1 METLQGILERIVYES
16 PDTGYTVGRLSARDH
31 AELITVVGNL
41 ASINPGESLL
51 LQGEWVD
58 NAKYGRQFQIE
69 KYETILPANVVGLRK
84 YLGSGLIKG
93 IGPKMAG
100 LIVRKFGMDTMDVIE
115 NAPEKLARVPG
126 IGRKRVQIIKE
137 AWEAQR
143 EIKNVMLFLQSHDVS
158 TAHAA
163 KIYKTYGNDA
173 IPIVTEDPYRLA
185 DDIYGI
191 GFVTADTIA
200 QKLGMDKDAPQR
212 VQAGIKY
219 VLSQKADDGHVFQR
233 RAELIEACQT
243 MLEQELEAIEQGISV
258 LVEEEEII
266 NPSFV
271 DFLDTDEQIGIDE
284 TQGNYETNDQPPA
297 VSNRT
302 DGQEEGRNANPN
314 LPDFQS
320 SNLPPPDNLNHRLNS
335 DTTQQS
341 TSRWLKPTTDNQSAI
356 YLAPFYYAELGVA
369 NQFLR
374 LLASSQEQS
383 TIPSLPNS
391 TPSLTQLEDEMGI
404 RFAQQQREAIH
415 TAMTTRTMILT
426 GGPGTGKTTTVVGMI
441 RLFGAEGRRITLTA
455 PTGRAAK
462 RLSETTGC
470 EAKTIHRLLEFSP
483 QNNGFKRNRQNPLD
497 TDVVIVD
504 ETSMVDLV
512 LMNRLMQAI
521 RPTTTLILIGDTDQL
536 PSVGAG
542 NVLRELI
549 DSEKI
554 PVIQLTE
561 IFRQAQESMIVTNAH
576 RINKGDFPELTGDTD
591 RNFFFIEEEDP
602 EAVVELICSL
612 IADRLPQHY
621 DYHPMDDI
629 QLLCPMRRGMLGT
642 ESFNKRLQEVLNP
655 EYTTPVSHPLEKKR
669 FGVQTYRQ
677 VPRRGEVASPVSRTA
692 GGFRVGDKVMQVRNN
707 YDYDV
712 FNGDIGRVV
721 AIENVEKK
729 VYIQFPD
736 KQVVYDTAD
745 LGELVLAYATTVHK
759 AQGSEYPVVVIPLH
773 TQHYLMLQRNL
784 LYTGITRAKERV
796 VIVGTKRALGICI
809 RNNQV
814 MERNSYLAER
824 LQGDRF

>member
-1 METLQGILERIVYES
+1 METLQGILERIVYEN
-16 PDTGYTVGRLSARDH
+16 PDTGYTVGRLSGRDH

-51 LQGEWVD
+51 LQGQWVD

-115 NAPEKLARVPG
+115 NEPEKLARVPG

-200 QKLGMDKDAPQR
+200 QKLGIDKDAPKR

-243 MLEQELEAIEQGISV
+243 MLEQETEAIEQGISV

-266 NPSFV
+266 NPTFTDVAGS
-271 DFLDTDEQIGIDE
+271 DEQMGVSEPQDA
-284 TQGNYETNDQPPA
+284 YEI
-297 VSNRT
+297 SNQKEIPEAHPEPLST
-302 DGQEEGRNANPN
+302 
-314 LPDFQS
+314 
-320 SNLPPPDNLNHRLNS
+320 DNLNHRLDS

-341 TSRWLKPTTDNQSAI
+341 TSRWLKPITDNHSAI

-374 LLASSQEQS
+374 LLASDQGHS
-383 TIPSLPNS
+383 TAPLLPNS
-391 TPSLTQLEDEMGI
+391 TPSLTQLESEMGI
-404 RFAQQQREAIH
+404 RFASQQREAIH
-415 TAMTTRTMILT
+415 TAMTTRAMILT

-462 RLSETTGC
+462 RLSETTGS

-483 QNNGFKRNRQNPLD
+483 HNNGFKRNRQNPLD

-521 RPTTTLILIGDTDQL
+521 RPTTTVILIGDTDQL

-542 NVLRELI
+542 NVLRDLI
-549 DSEKI
+549 DSHKI

-591 RNFFFIEEEDP
+591 RNFFFMEEEDP
-602 EAVVELICSL
+602 EVITELICSV
-612 IADRLPQHY
+612 IADRLPRHY
-621 DYHPMDDI
+621 DYHPIDDI
-629 QLLCPMRRGMLGT
+629 QLLCPMRRGTLGT
-642 ESFNKRLQEVLNP
+642 ENLNKRLQEVLNP
-655 EYTTPVSHPLEKKR
+655 EHTTPVSHHPLEKSR
-669 FGVQTYRQ
+669 FGVQAYRQ
-677 VPRRGEVASPVSRTA
+677 VPRRGEVTSPASQTA
-692 GGFRVGDKVMQVRNN
+692 GGFRIGDKVMQVRNN

-721 AIENVEKK
+721 SIEHINKK

-736 KQVVYDTAD
+736 KQVAYDTAD
-745 LGELVLAYATTVHK
+745 LGELVLAYATTIHK
-759 AQGSEYPVVVIPLH
+759 AQGSEYPAVVIPLH

-824 LQGDRF
+824 LQ

>member
-1 METLQGILERIVYES
+1 METLQGILERIVYEH
-16 PDTGYTVGRLSARDH
+16 PDTGYTVGRLSARDY

-51 LQGEWVD
+51 LRGEWVD
-58 NAKYGRQFQIE
+58 NPRYGRQFQIE
-69 KYETILPANVVGLRK
+69 RYETILPANVVGLRK

-93 IGPKMAG
+93 IGPKMAA

-115 NAPEKLARVPG
+115 NEPDKLARVPG
-126 IGRKRVQIIKE
+126 IGQKRVEMIKE

-173 IPIVTEDPYRLA
+173 LLIVTENPYQLA

-200 QKLGMDKDAPQR
+200 QKLGIDKDAPQR
-212 VQAGIKY
+212 VEAGIKY
-219 VLSQKADDGHVFQR
+219 VLSQKADEGHVFQHR
-233 RAELIEACQT
+233 GELIGACQT
-243 MLEQELEAIEQGISV
+243 MLEQEPEAIEQGISA
-258 LVEEEEII
+258 LIEKEEII
-266 NPSFV
+266 NPSFT
-271 DFLDTDEQIGIDE
+271 DFSDPDEQVSIDE
-284 TQGNYETNDQPPA
+284 TQDDYDISSQQS
-297 VSNRT
+297 VSVSR
-302 DGQEEGRNANPN
+302 EEE
-314 LPDFQS
+314 L
-320 SNLPPPDNLNHRLNS
+320 S
-335 DTTQQS
+335 DTDT
-341 TSRWLKPTTDNQSAI
+341 TSLSTDNRQLITDNYSAI

-374 LLASSQEQS
+374 LLSGHGQH
-383 TIPSLPNS
+383 LKHGK
-391 TPSLTQLEDEMGI
+391 LEDETTYTEALTRLEWDMRI
-404 RFAQQQREAIH
+404 RFAPQQREAIH
-415 TAMTTRTMILT
+415 TAMTTPTMILT

-441 RLFGAEGRRITLTA
+441 RLFAAQGRRITLTA

-462 RLSETTGC
+462 RLSETTGS

-483 QNNGFKRNRQNPLD
+483 QINSFKRNRQNPLD

-521 RPTTTLILIGDTDQL
+521 RPSTTVILIGDVDQL

-542 NVLRELI
+542 NVLKELI
-549 DSEKI
+549 DSQKI

-561 IFRQAQESMIVTNAH
+561 IFRQAQESLIVTNAH
-576 RINKGDFPELTGDTD
+576 RINKGDFPELTGDVD

-602 EAVVELICSL
+602 EAITELICSL
-612 IADRLPQHY
+612 IADRLPEHY
-621 DYHPMDDI
+621 DYHPIDDI
-629 QLLCPMRRGMLGT
+629 QLLCPMRRGVLGT
-642 ESFNKRLQEVLNP
+642 ENLNKRLQEVLNI
-655 EYTTPVSHPLEKKR
+655 EYPAPATHPLQKAR
-669 FGVQTYRQ
+669 FGVDNHEGSPLHGQ
-677 VPRRGEVASPVSRTA
+677 VSYASGQSRTV
-692 GGFRVGDKVMQVRNN
+692 GGFRVGDKVMQIRNN

-712 FNGDIGRVV
+712 FNGDIGRVID
-721 AIENVEKK
+721 IEHIDKK
-729 VYIQFPD
+729 VHIQYPD

-745 LGELVLAYATTVHK
+745 LGELVLAYATTIHK
-759 AQGSEYPVVVIPLH
+759 AQGSEYPAVVIPLH
-773 TQHYLMLQRNL
+773 TQHYIMLQRNL
-784 LYTGITRAKERV
+784 LYTGITRAKECV

-814 MERNSYLAER
+814 MQRNSYLAER
-824 LQGDRF
+824 LQDRWNKQ

>member
-1 METLQGILERIVYES
+1 METLQGILERIVYEN

-31 AELITVVGNL
+31 AELITIVGNL

-58 NAKYGRQFQIE
+58 NPRYGRQFQIE
-69 KYETILPANVVGLRK
+69 KYETILPANIVGLRK

-93 IGPKMAG
+93 IGPKMAA

-115 NAPEKLARVPG
+115 YEPDKLARVPG
-126 IGRKRVQIIKE
+126 IGRKRVEMIKE

-143 EIKNVMLFLQSHDVS
+143 EIKNVMIFLQSHDVS

-163 KIYKTYGNDA
+163 KIYKTYESDA
-173 IPIVTEDPYRLA
+173 IPIVTENPYRLA

-200 QKLGMDKDAPQR
+200 QKLGIDKDAPQR

-219 VLSQKADDGHVFQR
+219 VLSQKADDGHVFQH
-233 RAELIEACQT
+233 RAELIEACET
-243 MLEQELEAIEQGISV
+243 MLEQEPEAIEEGISA
-258 LVEEEEII
+258 LIETEEII
-266 NPSFV
+266 NPGFT
-271 DFLDTDEQIGIDE
+271 DFPDTAEQTSIDE
-284 TQGNYETNDQPPA
+284 TQGDYEVSDQPSA
-297 VSNRT
+297 
-302 DGQEEGRNANPN
+302 DGDQEEITDAHQAS
-314 LPDFQS
+314 L
-320 SNLPPPDNLNHRLNS
+320 S
-335 DTTQQS
+335 D
-341 TSRWLKPTTDNQSAI
+341 SRQPTADSHSAI
-356 YLAPFYYAELGVA
+356 YLAPFFYAELGVA

-374 LLASSQEQS
+374 LLDSNERHGTGHIQTDAASLSE
-383 TIPSLPNS
+383 
-391 TPSLTQLEDEMGI
+391 LESEMRI
-404 RFAQQQREAIH
+404 RFAPQQREAIH
-415 TAMTTRTMILT
+415 TAMTARALILT
-426 GGPGTGKTTTVVGMI
+426 GGPGTGKTTTTVGMI
-441 RLFGAEGRRITLTA
+441 RLFEAQGRHITLAA

-462 RLSETTGC
+462 RLSETTGG

-483 QNNGFKRNRQNPLD
+483 QINAFKRDRHNPLN

-521 RPTTTLILIGDTDQL
+521 RPSTTVILIGDTDQL

-542 NVLRELI
+542 NVLKELI
-549 DSEKI
+549 DSRKI

-591 RNFFFIEEEDP
+591 RNFFFIEEDDP
-602 EAVVELICSL
+602 EEITELVCSI

-629 QLLCPMRRGMLGT
+629 QLLCPMRRGTLGT
-642 ESFNKRLQEVLNP
+642 ENLNKRLQEVLNP
-655 EYTTPVSHPLEKKR
+655 EYTAPVYRHPLEKSR
-669 FGVQTYRQ
+669 FGAQSYAQ
-677 VPRRGEVASPVSRTA
+677 VSHSKDRSVTA
-692 GGFRVGDKVMQVRNN
+692 GGFRIGDKVMQIRNN

-721 AIENVEKK
+721 AIENIDKK

-736 KQVVYDTAD
+736 KQVAYDTAD
-745 LGELVLAYATTVHK
+745 LGELVLAYATTIHK
-759 AQGSEYPVVVIPLH
+759 AQGSEYPAVVIPLH

-784 LYTGITRAKERV
+784 LYTGITRARERV
-796 VIVGTKRALGICI
+796 VVVGTKQALGICI

-814 MERNSYLAER
+814 MQRNSYLAER
-824 LQGDRF
+824 LQ

>member
-1 METLQGILERIVYES
+1 METLQGILERIVYEN
-16 PDTGYTVGRLSARDH
+16 PDTGYTVGRLSGRDH

-115 NAPEKLARVPG
+115 NEPEKLARVPG
-126 IGRKRVQIIKE
+126 IGRKRVQTIKE

-200 QKLGMDKDAPQR
+200 QKLGIDKDAPKR

-243 MLEQELEAIEQGISV
+243 ILEQETEAIEQGISV

-266 NPSFV
+266 NPSFT
-271 DFLDTDEQIGIDE
+271 DLASSDEQMGVSEPQDAY
-284 TQGNYETNDQPPA
+284 G
-297 VSNRT
+297 VSNQKEISEAH
-302 DGQEEGRNANPN
+302 QE
-314 LPDFQS
+314 
-320 SNLPPPDNLNHRLNS
+320 PPI
-335 DTTQQS
+335 
-341 TSRWLKPTTDNQSAI
+341 TDNHSAI
-356 YLAPFYYAELGVA
+356 YLVPFYYAELGVA

-374 LLASSQEQS
+374 LLASDQGHS
-383 TIPSLPNS
+383 TAPLLPNS
-391 TPSLTQLEDEMGI
+391 IPSLTQLESEMGI
-404 RFAQQQREAIH
+404 RFASQQREAIH
-415 TAMTTRTMILT
+415 TAMTTRAMILT

-462 RLSETTGC
+462 RLSETTGS

-521 RPTTTLILIGDTDQL
+521 RPMTTVILIGDTDQL

-542 NVLRELI
+542 NVLRDLI
-549 DSEKI
+549 DSQRI

-591 RNFFFIEEEDP
+591 RNFFFMEEEDP
-602 EAVVELICSL
+602 DVITELICSV
-612 IADRLPQHY
+612 IADRLPRHY

-629 QLLCPMRRGMLGT
+629 QLLCPMRRGTLGT
-642 ESFNKRLQEVLNP
+642 ENLNQRLQEVLNP
-655 EYTTPVSHPLEKKR
+655 EHTTPVSHHPLEKSR
-669 FGVQTYRQ
+669 FGVQTYKRMSEPAGQ
-677 VPRRGEVASPVSRTA
+677 FQTA
-692 GGFRVGDKVMQVRNN
+692 GGFRIGDKVMQIRNN

-721 AIENVEKK
+721 SIEHINKK

-736 KQVVYDTAD
+736 KQVAYDTAD
-745 LGELVLAYATTVHK
+745 LGELVLAYATTIHK
-759 AQGSEYPVVVIPLH
+759 AQGSEYPAVVIPLH

-824 LQGDRF
+824 LQ

>member
-1 METLQGILERIVYES
+1 MDTLQGILERIVYEN

-41 ASINPGESLL
+41 ASVNPGESLL
-51 LQGEWVD
+51 LQGQWVD

-69 KYETILPANVVGLRK
+69 KYETVLPANVVGLRK

-93 IGPKMAG
+93 IGPKMAA

-115 NAPEKLARVPG
+115 HEPEKLTRVPG
-126 IGRKRVQIIKE
+126 IGRKRVKIIKE

-143 EIKNVMLFLQSHDVS
+143 EIKNVMIFLQSHDVS

-163 KIYKTYGNDA
+163 KIYKTYENDA
-173 IPIVTEDPYRLA
+173 IPIVTENPYRLA

-200 QKLGMDKDAPQR
+200 QKLGIDKDAPQR

-219 VLSQKADDGHVFQR
+219 VLSQKADEGHVFQR
-233 RAELIEACQT
+233 QAELIEACQN
-243 MLEQELEAIEQGISV
+243 MLEQEPEAIEQGIHA
-258 LVEEEEII
+258 LVEIEEII
-266 NPSFV
+266 HPNFTELPMP
-271 DFLDTDEQIGIDE
+271 DRQISIDE
-284 TQGNYETNDQPPA
+284 PRGEYDISSQTSVP
-297 VSNRT
+297 VSHQQ
-302 DGQEEGRNANPN
+302 D
-314 LPDFQS
+314 
-320 SNLPPPDNLNHRLNS
+320 NS
-335 DTTQQS
+335 DSHQTPLS
-341 TSRWLKPTTDNQSAI
+341 ESRQPNADGHCPI

-369 NQFLR
+369 NQFSR
-374 LLASSQEQS
+374 LLANQEQS
-383 TIPSLPNS
+383 PVLLPPN
-391 TPSLTQLEDEMGI
+391 TTRHLTQLENEMDLQ
-404 RFAQQQREAIH
+404 FAQQQREAIL
-415 TAMTTRTMILT
+415 TAMTARAMILT
-426 GGPGTGKTTTVVGMI
+426 GGPGTGKTTTTVGMI
-441 RLFGAEGRRITLTA
+441 RLFEAQGKHITLTA

-462 RLSETTGC
+462 RLSETTGG

-483 QNNGFKRNRQNPLD
+483 RINSFKRNRQNPLN

-521 RPTTTLILIGDTDQL
+521 RPSTTVILIGDTDQL

-542 NVLRELI
+542 NVLKALI
-549 DSEKI
+549 DSQKI

-576 RINKGDFPELTGDTD
+576 RINKGDFPELTGDID
-591 RNFFFIEEEDP
+591 RNFFFIEEEEP
-602 EAVVELICSL
+602 EAITELICSI
-612 IADRLPQHY
+612 IADRLPQRY
-621 DYHPMDDI
+621 NYHPIDDI
-629 QLLCPMRRGMLGT
+629 QLLCPMRRGTLGT
-642 ESFNKRLQEVLNP
+642 ENLNKRLQEVLNP
-655 EYTTPVSHPLEKKR
+655 SYTTPTAHPFIKKR
-669 FGVQTYRQ
+669 IGPGTQSQTH
-677 VPRRGEVASPVSRTA
+677 SPGNQSITA

-721 AIENVEKK
+721 AIERLDKK
-729 VYIQFPD
+729 VHIRYPD

-745 LGELVLAYATTVHK
+745 LGELVLAYATTIHK
-759 AQGSEYPVVVIPLH
+759 AQGSEYPAVVIPLH

-796 VIVGTKRALGICI
+796 VIVGTKQALAICI

-814 MERNSYLAER
+814 MQRNSYLAQR
-824 LQGDRF
+824 LQKGENRN

>member
-16 PDTGYTVGRLSARDH
+16 HDTGYTVGRLSARDH

-93 IGPKMAG
+93 IGPKMAA
-100 LIVRKFGMDTMDVIE
+100 LIVRKFGMDTMDIIE
-115 NAPEKLARVPG
+115 HEPNKLASVPG
-126 IGRKRVQIIKE
+126 IGRKRVEIIKE

-143 EIKNVMLFLQSHDVS
+143 EIKNVMIFLQSHDVS
-158 TAHAA
+158 TTHAA

-173 IPIVTEDPYRLA
+173 IPIVTENPYQLA

-200 QKLGMDKDAPQR
+200 QKLGINKDAPQR
-212 VQAGIKY
+212 VEAGIKY
-219 VLSQKADDGHVFQR
+219 VLSQKADEGHVFQHCS
-233 RAELIEACQT
+233 ELVQACQT
-243 MLEQELEAIEQGISV
+243 MLEQELEAIEQGIHA
-258 LVEEEEII
+258 LVEKEEII
-266 NPSFV
+266 NPGFTDLTSSDTQV
-271 DFLDTDEQIGIDE
+271 AIGETLDDYDISNQ
-284 TQGNYETNDQPPA
+284 QSA
-297 VSNRT
+297 VSDQNEVSEAHQTPLAESR
-302 DGQEEGRNANPN
+302 QPIA
-314 LPDFQS
+314 
-320 SNLPPPDNLNHRLNS
+320 
-335 DTTQQS
+335 DTH
-341 TSRWLKPTTDNQSAI
+341 SAI
-356 YLAPFYYAELGVA
+356 YLAPFYYAELGIA
-369 NQFLR
+369 NQFSR
-374 LLASSQEQS
+374 LLASQEQS
-383 TIPSLPNS
+383 PALLPPN
-391 TPSLTQLEDEMGI
+391 TTLLLTQLENEMDLQ
-404 RFAQQQREAIH
+404 FAPQQREAIL
-415 TAMTTRTMILT
+415 TAMTARAMILT
-426 GGPGTGKTTTVVGMI
+426 GGPGTGKTTTTVGMI
-441 RLFGAEGRRITLTA
+441 RLFEAQGKRITLTA

-462 RLSETTGC
+462 RLSETTGG

-483 QNNGFKRNRQNPLD
+483 QINSFKRNRQNPLD

-504 ETSMVDLV
+504 EMSMVDLV

-521 RPTTTLILIGDTDQL
+521 RPSTTVILIGDTDQL

-542 NVLRELI
+542 NVLKALI
-549 DSEKI
+549 DSRKI
-554 PVIQLTE
+554 PVIALTE

-576 RINKGDFPELTGDTD
+576 HINKGDYPELTGDPD

-602 EAVVELICSL
+602 EAITELICSL

-621 DYHPMDDI
+621 DYHPIDDI
-629 QLLCPMRRGMLGT
+629 QLLCPMRRGVLGT
-642 ESFNKRLQEVLNP
+642 ENLNKRLQEVLNAG
-655 EYTTPVSHPLEKKR
+655 YTTPATHPLEKAR
-669 FGVQTYRQ
+669 FGAGPYKQT
-677 VPRRGEVASPVSRTA
+677 SRSGDQSATI
-692 GGFRVGDKVMQVRNN
+692 GGFRVGDKVMQIRNN

-721 AIENVEKK
+721 AIERLDKK
-729 VYIQFPD
+729 VHIQYPD
-736 KQVVYDTAD
+736 KQVAYDTAD
-745 LGELVLAYATTVHK
+745 LGELVLAYATTIHK
-759 AQGSEYPVVVIPLH
+759 AQGSEYPAVVIPLH

-796 VIVGTKRALGICI
+796 VIVGTKKALGICI

-814 MERNSYLAER
+814 MQRNSYLAER
-824 LQGDRF
+824 LQEGWNRN

>member
-1 METLQGILERIVYES
+1 METLQGILERIVYEN

-31 AELITVVGNL
+31 AELITIVGNL
-41 ASINPGESLL
+41 ASVNPGESLL

-58 NAKYGRQFQIE
+58 NARYGRQFQIE

-93 IGPKMAG
+93 IGPKMAA

-115 NAPEKLARVPG
+115 NEPDKLARVPG
-126 IGRKRVQIIKE
+126 IGRKRVEIIKE

-143 EIKNVMLFLQSHDVS
+143 EIKNVMIFLQSHDVS

-173 IPIVTEDPYRLA
+173 IPVVTENPYQLA

-200 QKLGMDKDAPQR
+200 QKLGIDKDAPQR

-219 VLSQKADDGHVFQR
+219 VLSQKADEGHVFQHHP
-233 RAELIEACQT
+233 ELIEACQT
-243 MLEQELEAIEQGISV
+243 MLEQEPEAIEKGIHA
-258 LVEEEEII
+258 LVEKEEII
-266 NPSFV
+266 NPNFT
-271 DFLDTDEQIGIDE
+271 DFPSADEQGPISEPQDSYDISNE
-284 TQGNYETNDQPPA
+284 SSA
-297 VSNRT
+297 VSH
-302 DGQEEGRNANPN
+302 QHE
-314 LPDFQS
+314 LPDDHQTPLS
-320 SNLPPPDNLNHRLNS
+320 ESRQPMVS
-335 DTTQQS
+335 DS
-341 TSRWLKPTTDNQSAI
+341 HSAI

-369 NQFLR
+369 NQFSR
-374 LLASSQEQS
+374 LLASQEQS
-383 TIPSLPNS
+383 PVLLSPN
-391 TPSLTQLEDEMGI
+391 TTLFLTQLENEMDLH
-404 RFAQQQREAIH
+404 FAPQQRKAIL
-415 TAMTTRTMILT
+415 TAMTTRAMILT
-426 GGPGTGKTTTVVGMI
+426 GGPGTGKTTTTVGMI
-441 RLFGAEGRRITLTA
+441 RLFEAQGKRITLTA

-462 RLSETTGC
+462 RLSETTGG

-483 QNNGFKRNRQNPLD
+483 QINSFKRNRQNPLD

-504 ETSMVDLV
+504 EMSMVDLV

-521 RPTTTLILIGDTDQL
+521 RPNTTVILIGDVDQL

-542 NVLRELI
+542 NVLKALI
-549 DSEKI
+549 DSQKI

-591 RNFFFIEEEDP
+591 RNFFFIEAEEP
-602 EAVVELICSL
+602 ELITELICSL
-612 IADRLPQHY
+612 ISDRLPSHY
-621 DYHPMDDI
+621 NYHPIDDI
-629 QLLCPMRRGMLGT
+629 QLLCPMRRGVLGT
-642 ESFNKRLQEVLNP
+642 ENLNKRLQEVLNI
-655 EYTTPVSHPLEKKR
+655 EYTASAAHPLEKTR
-669 FGVQTYRQ
+669 FGTRSYNRQ
-677 VPRRGEVASPVSRTA
+677 APRFGNQSETV
-692 GGFRVGDKVMQVRNN
+692 GGFRVGDKVMQIRNN

-721 AIENVEKK
+721 AIERLDKK
-729 VYIQFPD
+729 VHIQYPD
-736 KQVVYDTAD
+736 KQVAYDTAD
-745 LGELVLAYATTVHK
+745 LGELVLAYATTIHK
-759 AQGSEYPVVVIPLH
+759 AQGSEYPAVVIPLH

-796 VIVGTKRALGICI
+796 VIVGTKKALGICI

-814 MERNSYLAER
+814 MQRNSYLAER
-824 LQGDRF
+824 LQ

>member
-1 METLQGILERIVYES
+1 METLQGILERIVYEN

-31 AELITVVGNL
+31 AELLTVVGNL

-58 NAKYGRQFQIE
+58 NARYGRQFQIE

-93 IGPKMAG
+93 IGPKMATR
-100 LIVRKFGMDTMDVIE
+100 IVQKFGMDTMDIIE
-115 NAPEKLARVPG
+115 REPDKLARIPG
-126 IGRKRVQIIKE
+126 IGRHRVKIIKE

-158 TAHAA
+158 TTHAA
-163 KIYKTYGNDA
+163 KIYKTYENDA
-173 IPIVTEDPYRLA
+173 IVLVTENPYRLA

-200 QKLGMDKDAPQR
+200 QKLGIDKDAPHR

-219 VLSQKADDGHVFQR
+219 VLSQKADEGHVFQHNG
-233 RAELIEACQT
+233 ELIEACQT
-243 MLEQELEAIEQGISV
+243 MLEQDPEAIEEGIHA
-258 LVEEEEII
+258 LIEKEEVMV
-266 NPSFV
+266 P
-271 DFLDTDEQIGIDE
+271 DFTDPMHTDEKGAVSEPLGD
-284 TQGNYETNDQPPA
+284 YETNGQRSA
-297 VSNRT
+297 VS
-302 DGQEEGRNANPN
+302 GQREDFRADTAVLEPT
-314 LPDFQS
+314 PD
-320 SNLPPPDNLNHRLNS
+320 
-335 DTTQQS
+335 
-341 TSRWLKPTTDNQSAI
+341 SRQPIADSQSAI

-374 LLASSQEQS
+374 LLSNEGQNFSDGDTKASAFSTDAVLTELEQ
-383 TIPSLPNS
+383 
-391 TPSLTQLEDEMGI
+391 EMGI
-404 RFAQQQREAIH
+404 RFASQQREAIH

-426 GGPGTGKTTTVVGMI
+426 GGPGTGKTTTTVGMI
-441 RLFGAEGRRITLTA
+441 RLFEAQGRHITLTA

-462 RLSETTGC
+462 RLSETTGG

-521 RPTTTLILIGDTDQL
+521 RPSTTLILIGDVDQL

-542 NVLRELI
+542 NVLKSLI
-549 DSEKI
+549 DSQRI
-554 PVIQLTE
+554 PVIKLTE
-561 IFRQAQESMIVTNAH
+561 IFRQAQESMIVMNAH
-576 RINKGDFPELTGDTD
+576 RINKGDFPELTGDAD
-591 RNFFFIEEEDP
+591 RNFFFMEEDDP
-602 EAVVELICSL
+602 DEIVELICSL

-621 DYHPMDDI
+621 NYHPIDDI
-629 QLLCPMRRGMLGT
+629 QLLCPMRRGALGT
-642 ESFNKRLQEVLNP
+642 ESLNKRLQEVLNIA
-655 EYTTPVSHPLEKKR
+655 YTSQTAHPLEKAR
-669 FGVQTYRQ
+669 FGARPYKQGAQ
-677 VPRRGEVASPVSRTA
+677 SFGQPRTA
-692 GGFRVGDKVMQVRNN
+692 GGFRIGDKVMQVRNN

-721 AIENVEKK
+721 AIELMDKK
-729 VYIQFPD
+729 VRVQFPD
-736 KQVVYDTAD
+736 KQVAYDTAD
-745 LGELVLAYATTVHK
+745 LGELVLAYATTIHK
-759 AQGSEYPVVVIPLH
+759 AQGSEYPAVVIPLH

-796 VIVGTKRALGICI
+796 VIVGTKQALGICI

-814 MERNSYLAER
+814 MARNSYLAER
-824 LQGDRF
+824 LQWDKDED

>member
-1 METLQGILERIVYES
+1 METLQGILERIVYEH
-16 PDTGYTVGRLSARDH
+16 PDTGYTVGRLSARDY

-51 LQGEWVD
+51 LRGEWVD
-58 NAKYGRQFQIE
+58 NPKYGRQFQIE

-93 IGPKMAG
+93 IGPKMAA

-115 NAPEKLARVPG
+115 NEPDKLARVPG
-126 IGRKRVQIIKE
+126 IGRKRVEIIKK

-163 KIYKTYGNDA
+163 KIYKTYENDA
-173 IPIVTEDPYRLA
+173 IPIVTENPYQLA

-219 VLSQKADDGHVFQR
+219 VLSQKADDGHVFQHR
-233 RAELIEACQT
+233 GELIEACQT
-243 MLEQELEAIEQGISV
+243 MLEQELEAIEQGLHA
-258 LVEEEEII
+258 LVEKEEII
-266 NPSFV
+266 NPNFT
-271 DFLDTDEQIGIDE
+271 DFPSTDEQGAISEPQD
-284 TQGNYETNDQPPA
+284 NYDISNQPSA
-297 VSNRT
+297 V
-302 DGQEEGRNANPN
+302 GLHQEE
-314 LPDFQS
+314 LPDEHQTP
-320 SNLPPPDNLNHRLNS
+320 LS
-335 DTTQQS
+335 D
-341 TSRWLKPTTDNQSAI
+341 SRQPIADSHSAI

-369 NQFLR
+369 NQFSR
-374 LLASSQEQS
+374 LLANQEQS
-383 TIPSLPNS
+383 PVLLPPN
-391 TPSLTQLEDEMGI
+391 TTLFLTELENEMDLH
-404 RFAQQQREAIH
+404 FAPQQRKAIL
-415 TAMTTRTMILT
+415 TAMTTRAMILT

-441 RLFGAEGRRITLTA
+441 RLFEAQGRRITLTA

-462 RLSETTGC
+462 RLSETTGG

-483 QNNGFKRNRQNPLD
+483 QINSFKRNRQNPLD

-521 RPTTTLILIGDTDQL
+521 RPSTTVILIGDTDQL

-542 NVLRELI
+542 NVLKALI
-549 DSEKI
+549 DSRRI
-554 PVIQLTE
+554 PVIELTE

-576 RINKGDFPELTGDTD
+576 RINKGDFPELTGEAD

-602 EAVVELICSL
+602 EEITELIASL
-612 IADRLPQHY
+612 IADRLPKHY
-621 DYHPMDDI
+621 GYHPIDDI
-629 QLLCPMRRGMLGT
+629 QLLCPMRRGTLGT
-642 ESFNKRLQEVLNP
+642 ENLNKRLQEVLNI
-655 EYTTPVSHPLEKKR
+655 EYTAPAAHPLEKAR
-669 FGVQTYRQ
+669 FGTHSHNRQAPRFESQTAT
-677 VPRRGEVASPVSRTA
+677 V

-721 AIENVEKK
+721 AIERLDKK
-729 VYIQFPD
+729 VCIQYPD
-736 KQVVYDTAD
+736 KQVAYDTAD
-745 LGELVLAYATTVHK
+745 LGELVLAYATTIHK
-759 AQGSEYPVVVIPLH
+759 AQGSEYPAVVIPLH

-796 VIVGTKRALGICI
+796 VIVGTKKALGICI

-814 MERNSYLAER
+814 MQRNSYLAER
-824 LQGDRF
+824 LNSNQ

>member
-16 PDTGYTVGRLSARDH
+16 PDTGYTVGRLSARDQ
-31 AELITVVGNL
+31 AELITIVGNL

-51 LQGEWVD
+51 LRGQWVD
-58 NAKYGRQFQIE
+58 NPRYGRQFQIE
-69 KYETILPANVVGLRK
+69 KYETILPANIVGLRK

-163 KIYKTYGNDA
+163 KIYKTYQNDA

-200 QKLGMDKDAPQR
+200 QKLGIDKDAPQR

-243 MLEQELEAIEQGISV
+243 MLEQEPEAIEHGISA
-258 LVEEEEII
+258 LVDKEEII

-271 DFLDTDEQIGIDE
+271 DFLDAAEQVGIDE
-284 TQGNYETNDQPPA
+284 TQGDYAISRQPSAVSRQEDSDQPSA
-297 VSNRT
+297 VSH
-302 DGQEEGRNANPN
+302 QHEG
-314 LPDFQS
+314 
-320 SNLPPPDNLNHRLNS
+320 
-335 DTTQQS
+335 S
-341 TSRWLKPTTDNQSAI
+341 TSPENPFTDNRQPIADSHSAI

-374 LLASSQEQS
+374 LLASQEHS
-383 TIPSLPNS
+383 PGLLPAN
-391 TPSLTQLEDEMGI
+391 TTLFLTQLENEMDLH
-404 RFAQQQREAIH
+404 FAPQQRKAIY
-415 TAMTTRTMILT
+415 TAMTTRAMILT

-441 RLFGAEGRRITLTA
+441 RLFEAEGRRITLTA

-462 RLSETTGC
+462 RLTETTGR

-521 RPTTTLILIGDTDQL
+521 RPSTTVILIGDTDQL

-549 DSEKI
+549 DSHKI

-591 RNFFFIEEEDP
+591 RNFFFMEEEDP
-602 EAVVELICSL
+602 ETIVELICAL

-621 DYHPMDDI
+621 DYHPIDDI
-629 QLLCPMRRGMLGT
+629 QLLCPMRRGVLGT

-655 EYTTPVSHPLEKKR
+655 EYGVSPVSHPLEKSR

-677 VPRRGEVASPVSRTA
+677 PSRRSEGTSPIPRTA
-692 GGFRVGDKVMQVRNN
+692 GGFRIGDKVMQVRNN

-721 AIENVEKK
+721 AIEHLDKK

-736 KQVVYDTAD
+736 KQVAYDTAD

-814 MERNSYLAER
+814 TQRNSYLAER
-824 LQGDRF
+824 LQERGDGHY

>member
-1 METLQGILERIVYES
+1 METLQGILERIVYEN

-115 NAPEKLARVPG
+115 NEPEKLARVPG

-143 EIKNVMLFLQSHDVS
+143 EIKNVMIFLQSHDVS

-200 QKLGMDKDAPQR
+200 QKLGIDKDAPQR

-219 VLSQKADDGHVFQR
+219 VLSQKADDGHVFQY

-243 MLEQELEAIEQGISV
+243 MLEQKQEAIAQGISV
-258 LVEEEEII
+258 LVEKEEII
-266 NPSFV
+266 NPNFT
-271 DFLDTDEQIGIDE
+271 DYLNADEQISMDE
-284 TQGNYETNDQPPA
+284 TQTDYEISSQQSA
-297 VSNRT
+297 VS
-302 DGQEEGRNANPN
+302 DQQE
-314 LPDFQS
+314 D
-320 SNLPPPDNLNHRLNS
+320 
-335 DTTQQS
+335 S
-341 TSRWLKPTTDNQSAI
+341 TSPENLFTDSRQPTADSHSAI

-374 LLASSQEQS
+374 LLVSSQEQS
-383 TIPSLPNS
+383 TAPSLPNS
-391 TPSLTQLEDEMGI
+391 TPSLTQLESEMGI
-404 RFAQQQREAIH
+404 RFAPQQREAIH
-415 TAMTTRTMILT
+415 TAMSTPAMILT

-441 RLFGAEGRRITLTA
+441 RLFEAEGRRITLTA

-462 RLSETTGC
+462 RLSETTGS

-521 RPTTTLILIGDTDQL
+521 RPTTTVILIGDTDQL

-549 DSEKI
+549 DSQKI

-576 RINKGDFPELTGDTD
+576 RINKGDFPELTGDTE

-602 EAVVELICSL
+602 DAIVELICSL

-621 DYHPMDDI
+621 DYHPIDDI
-629 QLLCPMRRGMLGT
+629 QLLCPMRRGTLGT
-642 ESFNKRLQEVLNP
+642 ENLNRRLQEILNP
-655 EYTTPVSHPLEKKR
+655 EYTAPVSYPLEKAR
-669 FGVQTYRQ
+669 FGFQTHRQ
-677 VPRRGEVASPVSRTA
+677 VPRRGEGTSPISRTA

-721 AIENVEKK
+721 NIEHIDKK

-736 KQVVYDTAD
+736 KQVAYDTAD

-796 VIVGTKRALGICI
+796 VIVGTKRAIGICI

-824 LQGDRF
+824 LQERGD

>member
-1 METLQGILERIVYES
+1 METLQGILERIVYEN

-31 AELITVVGNL
+31 SELITVVGNL
-41 ASINPGESLL
+41 ASINAGESLL

-69 KYETILPANVVGLRK
+69 KYETILPANIVGLRK

-93 IGPKMAG
+93 IGPKMAA

-115 NAPEKLARVPG
+115 YEPDKLARVPG
-126 IGRKRVQIIKE
+126 IGRKRVKMIKE

-163 KIYKTYGNDA
+163 KIYKTYESDA
-173 IPIVTEDPYRLA
+173 IPIVTENPYRLA

-200 QKLGMDKDAPQR
+200 QKLGIDKDAPQR

-219 VLSQKADDGHVFQR
+219 VLSQKADDGHVFQH

-243 MLEQELEAIEQGISV
+243 MLEQEPEAIEEGISA
-258 LVEEEEII
+258 LIETEEII
-266 NPSFV
+266 NPSFTDLPDPDEQV
-271 DFLDTDEQIGIDE
+271 SIDESQEDYEISSQQSAVSSQQELPDTDEQSLSTD
-284 TQGNYETNDQPPA
+284 
-297 VSNRT
+297 NR
-302 DGQEEGRNANPN
+302 Q
-314 LPDFQS
+314 L
-320 SNLPPPDNLNHRLNS
+320 
-335 DTTQQS
+335 
-341 TSRWLKPTTDNQSAI
+341 TTDNHSAI
-356 YLAPFYYAELGVA
+356 YLAPFFYAELGVA

-374 LLASSQEQS
+374 LLNSDERHDTGHVQTDAAS
-383 TIPSLPNS
+383 LA
-391 TPSLTQLEDEMGI
+391 QLESEMRI
-404 RFAQQQREAIH
+404 RFAPQQCEAIH
-415 TAMTTRTMILT
+415 TAMTARALILT
-426 GGPGTGKTTTVVGMI
+426 GGPGTGKTTTTVGMI
-441 RLFGAEGRRITLTA
+441 RLFEAQGKHITLTA

-462 RLSETTGC
+462 RLSETTGG

-483 QNNGFKRNRQNPLD
+483 QINAFKRNRQNPLD

-521 RPTTTLILIGDTDQL
+521 RPSTTVILIGDTDQL

-542 NVLRELI
+542 NVLKELI
-549 DSEKI
+549 DSQKV

-591 RNFFFIEEEDP
+591 RNFFFMEEDDP
-602 EAVVELICSL
+602 EEITELVCSL

-621 DYHPMDDI
+621 DYHPVDDI
-629 QLLCPMRRGMLGT
+629 QLLCPMRRGTLGT
-642 ESFNKRLQEVLNP
+642 ENLNRRLQEVLNP
-655 EYTTPVSHPLEKKR
+655 EYTAPVYRHPLEKSR
-669 FGVQTYRQ
+669 FGAHSYAR
-677 VPRRGEVASPVSRTA
+677 ESRPKDQPITA

-721 AIENVEKK
+721 AIEHIDKK

-736 KQVVYDTAD
+736 KQVAYDTAD
-745 LGELVLAYATTVHK
+745 LGELVLAYATTIHK

-784 LYTGITRAKERV
+784 LYTGITRARERV
-796 VIVGTKRALGICI
+796 VIVGTKQALGICI

-814 MERNSYLAER
+814 MQRNSYLAER
-824 LQGDRF
+824 LQGWGD

>member
-1 METLQGILERIVYES
+1 METLQGILERIVYEH

-31 AELITVVGNL
+31 SELITVVGNL
-41 ASINPGESLL
+41 ASVNPGESLL
-51 LQGEWVD
+51 LRGEWVD
-58 NAKYGRQFQIE
+58 NARYGRQFQIE

-93 IGPKMAG
+93 IGPKMAAR
-100 LIVRKFGMDTMDVIE
+100 IVQKFGMDTMDIIDHE
-115 NAPEKLARVPG
+115 PEKLARIPG
-126 IGRKRVQIIKE
+126 IGQHRVKIIKE

-158 TAHAA
+158 TTHAA
-163 KIYKTYGNDA
+163 KIYKTYQNDA
-173 IPIVTEDPYRLA
+173 IAIVTENPYRLA

-200 QKLGMDKDAPQR
+200 QKLGIDKDAPSR

-219 VLSQKADDGHVFQR
+219 VLSQKADEGHVFQHR
-233 RAELIEACQT
+233 GELIESCQT
-243 MLEQELEAIEQGISV
+243 MLEQEPEAIEEGVRALIEKDEV
-258 LVEEEEII
+258 IV
-266 NPSFV
+266 P
-271 DFLDTDEQIGIDE
+271 DFTDLLHTHEQVAVGE
-284 TQGNYETNDQPPA
+284 TQDDYKISNQQSA
-297 VSNRT
+297 VSN
-302 DGQEEGRNANPN
+302 QEEISDLHQN
-314 LPDFQS
+314 LLS
-320 SNLPPPDNLNHRLNS
+320 TNNH
-335 DTTQQS
+335 
-341 TSRWLKPTTDNQSAI
+341 SAT

-374 LLASSQEQS
+374 LLSNEGQNLNYGRAKTLSSI
-383 TIPSLPNS
+383 TDAV
-391 TPSLTQLEDEMGI
+391 LTQLEGEMGI
-404 RFAQQQREAIH
+404 RFAPQQRQAIQ
-415 TAMTTRTMILT
+415 TAMTARAMILT
-426 GGPGTGKTTTVVGMI
+426 GGPGTGKTTTTVGMI
-441 RLFGAEGRRITLTA
+441 RLFEAQGRHITLTA

-462 RLSETTGC
+462 RLSETTGG

-483 QNNGFKRNRQNPLD
+483 QINGFKRNRQNPLD

-521 RPTTTLILIGDTDQL
+521 RPSTTLILIGDIDQL

-549 DSEKI
+549 DSQRI
-554 PVIQLTE
+554 PVIELTE

-576 RINKGDFPELTGDTD
+576 RINKGDFPELTGDPD
-591 RNFFFIEEEDP
+591 RNFFFIEEDDP
-602 EAVVELICSL
+602 DEIAELVCSL

-621 DYHPMDDI
+621 DYHPIDDI
-629 QLLCPMRRGMLGT
+629 QLLCPMRRGTLGT
-642 ESFNKRLQEVLNP
+642 ESLNKRLQEVLNL
-655 EYTTPVSHPLEKKR
+655 EYTAPATAHPLEKAR
-669 FGVQTYRQ
+669 FGPRSHRQ
-677 VPRRGEVASPVSRTA
+677 MAPPSGQSRTA
-692 GGFRVGDKVMQVRNN
+692 GGFRIGDKVMQIRNN

-721 AIENVEKK
+721 AIEHIDKK
-729 VYIQFPD
+729 VHIQFPD
-736 KQVVYDTAD
+736 RQVAYDTAD
-745 LGELVLAYATTVHK
+745 LGELVLAYATTIHK
-759 AQGSEYPVVVIPLH
+759 AQGSEYPAVVIPLH

-796 VIVGTKRALGICI
+796 VIVGTKQALGICI

-814 MERNSYLAER
+814 MQRNSYLAER
-824 LQGDRF
+824 LQEHGGSN

>member
-1 METLQGILERIVYES
+1 METLQGILERIVYEN
-16 PDTGYTVGRLSARDH
+16 PDSGYTVGRLSARDH

-41 ASINPGESLL
+41 ASINAGESLL

-58 NAKYGRQFQIE
+58 NPRYGRQFQIE
-69 KYETILPANVVGLRK
+69 KYETILPANIVGLRK

-93 IGPKMAG
+93 IGPKMAA

-115 NAPEKLARVPG
+115 YEPEKLTRVPG
-126 IGRKRVQIIKE
+126 IGQKRVEMIKE

-143 EIKNVMLFLQSHDVS
+143 EIKNVMIFLQSHDVS

-163 KIYKTYGNDA
+163 KIYKTYENEA
-173 IPIVTEDPYRLA
+173 IPIVTENPYRLA

-219 VLSQKADDGHVFQR
+219 VLSQKADEGHVFQHR
-233 RAELIEACQT
+233 SELIEACQT
-243 MLEQELEAIEQGISV
+243 MLEQELEAIEEGISA
-258 LVEEEEII
+258 LVEKEEII
-266 NPSFV
+266 NPGFT
-271 DFLDTDEQIGIDE
+271 DFSDADEQVSIDEAQEDYEISSQQSGISNQQELPDTDEQ
-284 TQGNYETNDQPPA
+284 
-297 VSNRT
+297 S
-302 DGQEEGRNANPN
+302 
-314 LPDFQS
+314 LS
-320 SNLPPPDNLNHRLNS
+320 
-335 DTTQQS
+335 
-341 TSRWLKPTTDNQSAI
+341 TDNRQLTTNNHSAI
-356 YLAPFYYAELGVA
+356 YLAPFFYAELGVA

-374 LLASSQEQS
+374 LLDSSERRNTLLSGS
-383 TIPSLPNS
+383 TAALA
-391 TPSLTQLEDEMGI
+391 QLENEMRI
-404 RFAQQQREAIH
+404 HFAPQQREAIH
-415 TAMTTRTMILT
+415 TAMTTPAMILT
-426 GGPGTGKTTTVVGMI
+426 GGPGTGKTTTTVGMI
-441 RLFGAEGRRITLTA
+441 RLFEAQGKHITLTA

-462 RLSETTGC
+462 RLSETTGG

-483 QNNGFKRNRQNPLD
+483 RINAFKRDRHNPLN

-521 RPTTTLILIGDTDQL
+521 RPSTTVILIGDTDQL

-542 NVLRELI
+542 NVLKELI
-549 DSEKI
+549 DSRRI

-576 RINKGDFPELTGDTD
+576 RINKGDYPELTGDAD
-591 RNFFFIEEEDP
+591 RNFFFIEEDDP
-602 EAVVELICSL
+602 EEIVEVVCSV

-621 DYHPMDDI
+621 DYHPVDDI
-629 QLLCPMRRGMLGT
+629 QLLCPMRRGALGT
-642 ESFNKRLQEVLNP
+642 ENLNRRLQEVLNP
-655 EYTTPVSHPLEKKR
+655 EYTAPVYHHPLEKSR
-669 FGVQTYRQ
+669 FGAQSYSQ
-677 VPRRGEVASPVSRTA
+677 VSRSKDRPVPA

-721 AIENVEKK
+721 AIEYIDKK

-736 KQVVYDTAD
+736 KQVAYDTAD
-745 LGELVLAYATTVHK
+745 LGELVLAYATTIHK

-784 LYTGITRAKERV
+784 LYTGITRARERV
-796 VIVGTKRALGICI
+796 VVVGTKQALGICI

-814 MERNSYLAER
+814 MQRNSYLAER
-824 LQGDRF
+824 LQERGD

>member
-1 METLQGILERIVYES
+1 METLQGILERIVYEN

-31 AELITVVGNL
+31 AELLTVVGNL
-41 ASINPGESLL
+41 ASVNPGESLL
-51 LQGEWVD
+51 LRGEWVD

-115 NAPEKLARVPG
+115 NEPDKLARVPG
-126 IGRKRVQIIKE
+126 IGRKRVEIIKE

-173 IPIVTEDPYRLA
+173 IPIVTENPYQLA

-212 VQAGIKY
+212 VEAGIKY
-219 VLSQKADDGHVFQR
+219 VLSQKADDGHVFQHHP
-233 RAELIEACQT
+233 ELIEACQT
-243 MLEQELEAIEQGISV
+243 MLEQEPEAIEQGILA
-258 LVEEEEII
+258 LVEKEEII
-266 NPSFV
+266 NPKFTDLMGS
-271 DFLDTDEQIGIDE
+271 DEQISIDE
-284 TQGNYETNDQPPA
+284 PHGEYDISSNEPSVSVSFHQEEPSDADQA
-297 VSNRT
+297 LLST
-302 DGQEEGRNANPN
+302 DDGQ
-314 LPDFQS
+314 
-320 SNLPPPDNLNHRLNS
+320 
-335 DTTQQS
+335 
-341 TSRWLKPTTDNQSAI
+341 PTTDNDSAI

-369 NQFLR
+369 NQFSR
-374 LLASSQEQS
+374 LLAYGEGQELGPTKADTSSANIAGLLAE
-383 TIPSLPNS
+383 
-391 TPSLTQLEDEMGI
+391 LENEMRI
-404 RFAQQQREAIH
+404 HFAPQQREAIQ
-415 TAMTTRTMILT
+415 TAMTARAMILT
-426 GGPGTGKTTTVVGMI
+426 GGPGTGKTTTTVGMI
-441 RLFGAEGRRITLTA
+441 RLFAAQGRRITLTA

-462 RLSETTGC
+462 RLSETTGG

-483 QNNGFKRNRQNPLD
+483 QINSFKRNRQNPLD
-497 TDVVIVD
+497 TDVIIVD

-521 RPTTTLILIGDTDQL
+521 RPSTTVILIGDTDQL

-542 NVLRELI
+542 NVLKALI
-549 DSEKI
+549 ESRKI
-554 PVIQLTE
+554 PVIELTE
-561 IFRQAQESMIVTNAH
+561 VFRQAQESLIVTNAH
-576 RINKGDFPELTGDTD
+576 RINKGDFPELTGEVD
-591 RNFFFIEEEDP
+591 RNFFFIEKEDP
-602 EAVVELICSL
+602 EEITELICSL

-621 DYHPMDDI
+621 DYHPIDDI
-629 QLLCPMRRGMLGT
+629 QLLSPMRRGTLGT
-642 ESFNKRLQEVLNP
+642 ENLNKRLQEVLNAG
-655 EYTTPVSHPLEKKR
+655 YTAPATHPLEKAR
-669 FGVQTYRQ
+669 FGARPYKQT
-677 VPRRGEVASPVSRTA
+677 SRFGDQSATA
-692 GGFRVGDKVMQVRNN
+692 GGFRVGDKVMQIRNN

-721 AIENVEKK
+721 AIERLDKK
-729 VYIQFPD
+729 VHIQYSD
-736 KQVVYDTAD
+736 KQVAYDTAD
-745 LGELVLAYATTVHK
+745 LGELVLAYATTIHK
-759 AQGSEYPVVVIPLH
+759 AQGSEYPAVVIPLH

-796 VIVGTKRALGICI
+796 VIVGTKKALGICI

-824 LQGDRF
+824 LQ